1 MGKTKTKTKTKMK
14 TNTLKAAAA
23 MGLTA
28 LLVGSAAA
36 QESAS
41 KPVGYETLTIQDG
54 FNYLGLRLHEAPVAS
69 GTITAIDAD
78 SIEDSAADFSTL
90 TGTYILEIDNGSGII
105 QEVVTFN
112 SATEIPT
119 DNLTGEVAVD
129 DSYTLRPVATLESVF
144 GADGGD
150 LDPGSSGTG
159 GADQIWIPDGTG
171 GFAKYYYD
179 SFNLNSFA
187 AAWTNADGGAPV
199 DPATV
204 SLVYTDGL
212 VIVGAGGAN
221 TFVVTGSVKLT
232 ETNFALSSGFNYI
245 SSVSPAG
252 STLASMFG
260 TDNESLLDAGNSG
273 TGGADQVWIP
283 VAGGFAKYYY
293 DTFNLTSFA
302 PEWTNADGGAA
313 VDPATVSLDDASG
326 LIIVNPGDS
335 QSNSAGV
342 PSFYGN
348 L

>member
-1 MGKTKTKTKTKMK
+1 MKTKT
-14 TNTLKAAAA
+14 LKVAAT

-41 KPVGYETLTIQDG
+41 KPVGYETLTIEDG

-69 GTITAIDAD
+69 GIITAIDAD
-78 SIEDSAADFSTL
+78 SIEDSAADFSAL

-105 QEVVTFN
+105 QEVVAFN
-112 SATEIPT
+112 SSTEIPT
-119 DNLTGEVAVD
+119 EDLTGAVALD

-150 LDPGSSGTG
+150 LDPGNAGTG
-159 GADQIWIPDGTG
+159 GADQVWIPDGTG
-171 GFAKYYYD
+171 GFDKYYYD
-179 SFNLNSFA
+179 NTNLTTFVAS
-187 AAWTNADGGAPV
+187 WTNADGSNAPV
-199 DPATV
+199 DPATI

-212 VIVGAGGAN
+212 VIVGAGGSN
-221 TFVVTGSVKLT
+221 DFVVTGSVKLT
-232 ETNFALSSGFNYI
+232 ETNFALASGFNYV

-260 TDNESLLDAGNSG
+260 TDNESLLDAGNAG
-273 TGGADQVWIP
+273 TGGADQVWVP
-283 VAGGFAKYYY
+283 VAGGFDKYYY
-293 DTFNLTSFA
+293 DNTNLTTFVA
-302 PEWTNADGGAA
+302 DWTNADTGAA
-313 VDPATVSLDDASG
+313 VVPANVSLDDASG
-326 LIIVNPGDS
+326 LIIVNPGVA

-342 PSFYGN
+342 PSFYGT

>member
-1 MGKTKTKTKTKMK
+1 MKTKT
-14 TNTLKAAAA
+14 LKVAST

-41 KPVGYETLTIQDG
+41 KPVGYETLTIEDG

-78 SIEDSAADFSTL
+78 SIEDSAADFSAL

-105 QEVVTFN
+105 QEVVNFN
-112 SATEIPT
+112 STTEIPT
-119 DNLTGEVAVD
+119 DDLTGEVAVD

-150 LDPGSSGTG
+150 LDAGNAGTG
-159 GADQIWIPDGTG
+159 GADQVWIPDGTG
-171 GFAKYYYD
+171 GFDKYYYD
-179 SFNLNSFA
+179 NTNLTTFV
-187 AAWTNADGGAPV
+187 AAWTNADGSNAVV
-199 DPATV
+199 DPATI

-212 VIVGAGGAN
+212 VIVGAGGEN

-232 ETNFALSSGFNYI
+232 ETNFALSSGFNYV

-252 STLASMFG
+252 STLATMFG
-260 TDNESLLDAGNSG
+260 TDNESLLDAGNAG
-273 TGGADQVWIP
+273 TGGADQVWVP
-283 VAGGFAKYYY
+283 VAGGFDKYYY
-293 DTFNLTSFA
+293 DNTNLTTFVA
-302 PEWTNADGGAA
+302 DWTNADGGAA

-326 LIIVNPGDS
+326 LIIVNPGAA

-342 PSFYGN
+342 PSFYGT